1 MQKSPALFT
10 TLLVVAT
17 ALIGCHADP
26 KVTAALLDHPDKPK
40 VTFKSPGILKKYR
53 AFYVAPIEIY
63 TNDSGRLVPAEDREL
78 DDLAL
83 TFREKIIRGL
93 GDSFTQFNLPA
104 RDVALIEVAITDVWS
119 TRALLNLRPGL
130 LVPNTFEGGAS
141 MEAQVFD
148 SITHEV
154 IASVTDSRA
163 GARKGFLTGLTKW
176 GGTKAAF
183 DSWAAGIRK
192 AVGGRG

>member
-1 MQKSPALFT
+1 MQAPEHVL
-10 TLLVVAT
+10 TLLVALST
-17 ALIGCHADP
+17 ALMGCHADP
-26 KVTAALLDHPDKPK
+26 QVTGGMLNQPVKPQ
-40 VTFKSPGILKKYR
+40 VTYKSPGILKKYR

-83 TFREKIIRGL
+83 SFREKIIRGL

-163 GARKGFLTGLTKW
+163 GERKGFLTGLTKW

-183 DSWAAGIRK
+183 DSWAADIRK